1 MAKIGIITYHR
12 ATNYGAVLQAYSLV
26 NRLKKDFPND
36 TIEIIDYSTSNRS
49 KSHVAEIVRA
59 FIKNGFKNG
68 MEILKKINT
77 FASFSNELPRSKKK
91 IVSNDIKT
99 VFEFMN
105 SNYDIVITGS
115 DAVFNWGRMPFPTAY
130 LLGEDTNCTKFSY
143 AASCHRL
150 FYRELAP
157 DKIEYC
163 KNSFSRFSYIG
174 VRDKE
179 TESFVK
185 YCLPDASVYHNC
197 DPTFFIDIESI
208 NNECK
213 NFDVEKIFG
222 IKNNRPLII
231 VMSPDKNVG
240 NIVMERFSNECN
252 VVSLFVHNAAIPH
265 HCSCLTPFEWANVF
279 KYAAVTVTE
288 YFHATIFSL
297 LNGTPTVTIDKLETS
312 SGYEGKIHDLLCE
325 RLNLPEFYINID
337 DVKKDN
343 YKCIAAL
350 IEKNMT
356 SDFSGRIST
365 AIQSERSCYDDFKNA
380 LTKTINDLDAR

>member
-36 TIEIIDYSTSNRS
+36 TIEIIDYSTLIRS

-59 FIKNGFKNG
+59 FFKYGFKSG
-68 MEILKKINT
+68 MEIMEKIRI

-91 IVSNDIKT
+91 IVSNDIKD

-105 SNYDIVITGS
+105 TNYDIVITGS

-130 LLGEDTNCTKFSY
+130 LLGEDIQCTKLSY

-157 DKIEYC
+157 DKVEYC

-185 YCLPDASVYHNC
+185 YCLPDAKICHNC
-197 DPTFFIDIESI
+197 DPTFFIDIERI

-213 NFDVEKIFG
+213 DFNVAKVFG
-222 IKNNRPLII
+222 IKNDRPLII

-240 NIVMERFSNECN
+240 NAVMERFSDKYN
-252 VVSLFVHNAAIPH
+252 VVSLFVHNAAISH

-279 KYAAVTVTE
+279 KYAEVTVTE

-297 LNGTPTVTIDKLETS
+297 LNGTPTVTIDKLETG
-312 SGYEGKIHDLLCE
+312 SGYEGKIHDLLCD
-325 RLNLPEFYINID
+325 RLNLSEFYINID
-337 DVKKDN
+337 EVKKGN
-343 YKCIAAL
+343 YKYITTL

-356 SDFSGRIST
+356 GDFSNRIST
-365 AIQSERSCYDDFKNA
+365 AIQGERNCYEDFKNA
-380 LTKTINDLDAR
+380 LSKTINDLGAR